1 MSVAPGVAESERRGT
16 TVFWLVALA
25 ILAADVVT
33 KLIVVRALP
42 LSGPSIQVFG
52 DFFRLRHIRNSGG
65 LFGLFPGN
73 AIYFAVVSVIAVVV
87 ILTVLH
93 RSRRR
98 DRLQQVA
105 LGLVLGGAL
114 GNLIDRLRLR
124 EVVDFLDVGIG
135 AHRWPTFNVADSGV
149 TIGVSLLVI
158 WLLRSEAGPERSRAS
173 QEGGDGVVET
183 EPRAVD
189 RSS

>member
-1 MSVAPGVAESERRGT
+1 MSVAPVVAERERRGT
-16 TVFWLVALA
+16 IVFWLVALA
-25 ILAADVVT
+25 ILAADVLT
-33 KLIVVRALP
+33 KLVVVRAFP
-42 LSGPSIQVFG
+42 LSGPPVEVFG

-98 DRLQQVA
+98 DGLQQVA

-114 GNLIDRLRLR
+114 GNLFDRLRLR

-158 WLLRSEAGPERSRAS
+158 WLLRSESGSERARAS